1 MTSWRAEFT
10 GPNAMNAAATFD
22 AWTDA
27 ADWLAAMLRV
37 VQPERGYLEAARALT
52 GAIPG
57 QASRPMR
64 AASCSCWRTTRR
76 PNIATCSDKD
86 CGRSRTDYLT
96 A

>member
-10 GPNAMNAAATFD
+10 GPNAMNAAATFG

-52 GAIPG
+52 GAIPE
-57 QASRPMR
+57 QAFLAHAGRFVFMLADDK
-64 AASCSCWRTTRR
+64 AAQYR
-76 PNIATCSDKD
+76 DLF
-86 CGRSRTDYLT
+86 G
-96 A
+96 